1 MYNSISN
8 INISLP
14 IINLSK
20 GIFTPLKLR
29 NPHTVFK
36 LQQTFTNIKTNKV
49 LLNIKKKSCS
59 SKSKIF
65 KTKLINKGKS
75 IINKEISHSSL
86 NLYKQYSLEKKTN
99 SKKLQFLKEILS
111 NNLFLKNDISEKE
124 EIKNLIKSKKKN
136 SIQIKY
142 SSKVNAA
149 RHKSCIIKSINSK
162 SIIEKLSKKINEE
175 KEREEEKNEKIDKV
189 NNPNIE
195 DIKLL
200 KKAKAYLSKLNYN
213 LKVIPDKIENYF
225 KIKENQINYIEDYNK
240 LPFFKN
246 NFVKLKGND
255 TFFRTIPNNTI
266 KHDIFIYLNK
276 LRKDYQNQIDEELQN
291 KNENKNDGEENLESE
306 LDRILILNNNLINFD
321 EAERAKYNF
330 KKENEYIVENY
341 LNLKFSKFHKTQI
354 SNIKDR
360 KAIFSLF
367 KTKNKKLNII
377 D

>member
-1 MYNSISN
+1 MYNSSSN

-29 NPHTVFK
+29 NPHTILK

-65 KTKLINKGKS
+65 KTKLINKGKT
-75 IINKEISHSSL
+75 IINKESSHSSL
-86 NLYKQYSLEKKTN
+86 NLFKQYSLEKKN
-99 SKKLQFLKEILS
+99 SKKLQYLKEILS

-124 EIKNLIKSKKKN
+124 EIKNLSKSKKNN

-142 SSKVNAA
+142 SSNVNA

-175 KEREEEKNEKIDKV
+175 KERVEEKNEKIDKV
-189 NNPNIE
+189 NDPNIE

-200 KKAKAYLSKLNYN
+200 KKAKAYLSKLNYYF
-213 LKVIPDKIENYF
+213 KSIPDKIENYF
-225 KIKENQINYIEDYNK
+225 KIKENKVNYIEDYNK

-246 NFVKLKGND
+246 NFVKLKGNE
-255 TFFRTIPNNTI
+255 TFFRTIPNNII

-306 LDRILILNNNLINFD
+306 LDRILILKNNLINFN
-321 EAERAKYNF
+321 EVERAKYNF
-330 KKENEYIVENY
+330 KKEYEYIVENY

>member
-1 MYNSISN
+1 M
-8 INISLP
+8 
-14 IINLSK
+14 
-20 GIFTPLKLR
+20 
-29 NPHTVFK
+29 
-36 LQQTFTNIKTNKV
+36 
-49 LLNIKKKSCS
+49 
-59 SKSKIF
+59 
-65 KTKLINKGKS
+65 
-75 IINKEISHSSL
+75 
-86 NLYKQYSLEKKTN
+86 
-99 SKKLQFLKEILS
+99 
-111 NNLFLKNDISEKE
+111 
-124 EIKNLIKSKKKN
+124 
-136 SIQIKY
+136 
-142 SSKVNAA
+142 
-149 RHKSCIIKSINSK
+149 
-162 SIIEKLSKKINEE
+162 
-175 KEREEEKNEKIDKV
+175 
-189 NNPNIE
+189 
-195 DIKLL
+195 
-200 KKAKAYLSKLNYN
+200 NYN

-291 KNENKNDGEENLESE
+291 KNEKKNDGEENLESE